1 MKRNTADVVSELVAP
16 YAKELGF
23 ELYDVEYVKEG
34 ADYFLRVFIDKP
46 DGAISSDDC
55 EKMSRAIDPVLD
67 EADPI
72 PDSYYL
78 EVSSV
83 GLDRPLKKQKDFERF
98 NGQQI
103 EVRLFKAEDGVK
115 EFVGTLSGYE
125 DGVFTVDCGEATR
138 TVALKDASLV
148 RPYIDFNEYTD
159 N

>member
-125 DGVFTVDCGEATR
+125 DGVFTVDCGETTR

-148 RPYIDFNEYTD
+148 RPYIDFNDYTD

>member
-34 ADYFLRVFIDKP
+34 ADYFLRIFIDKP

-125 DGVFTVDCGEATR
+125 DGVFTVDCGDATR

-148 RPYIDFNEYTD
+148 RPYIDFNEFTD